1 MSQKNIFDE
10 LVVMRKNKPILT
22 LDKLA
27 YVGMHYF
34 DLSKVLM
41 YKLIMNTLKLNMAIT
56 QGCY

>member
-1 MSQKNIFDE
+1 
-10 LVVMRKNKPILT
+10 MRKSKAILT

-41 YKLIMNTLKLNMAIT
+41 YKLTMNTLKLSMAIT
-56 QGCY
+56 QGCYSQTLMIV